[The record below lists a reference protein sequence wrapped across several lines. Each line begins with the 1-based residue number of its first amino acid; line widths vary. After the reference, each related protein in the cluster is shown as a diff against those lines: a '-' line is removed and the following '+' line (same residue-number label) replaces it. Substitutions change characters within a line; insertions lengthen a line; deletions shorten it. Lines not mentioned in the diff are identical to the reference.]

1 MLCWVS
7 LLLAVVGSSALQL
20 GARAPAG
27 VRAPHVAAARSTH
40 LRLQVPEVGEETAT
54 TVSEVGT
61 VVPAEAAAA
70 PAPAIEYYVPPV
82 IPAAVLE
89 KALTK
94 ITASKP
100 DLGQVIRRAE
110 FWSNETA
117 TVLEII
123 NIVGRWNTHSDIA
136 TRTTFTEAGGR
147 EEDLRQ
153 AGTQRRHEMAKKL
166 GCLERVALSMNAP
179 KLPFTNAK
187 LAASVGLTVED
198 FADIP
203 VTEQACNVV
212 YDALAESK
220 SGLIP
225 YAKIDERRKGFVA
238 DDGSLNQVNFK
249 LGLAKSRTL
258 VIISWFVFG
267 KGNFVWV
274 LVAAQALHDI
284 RPDLFPTPKDLNL
297 DKIGFF
303 V

>member
-1 MLCWVS
+1 M
-7 LLLAVVGSSALQL
+7 
-20 GARAPAG
+20 
-27 VRAPHVAAARSTH
+27 
-40 LRLQVPEVGEETAT
+40 
-54 TVSEVGT
+54 
-61 VVPAEAAAA
+61 
-70 PAPAIEYYVPPV
+70 EYYVPPE

-89 KALTK
+89 KALAK
-94 ITASKP
+94 ITATKP

-110 FWSNETA
+110 FWTNETA

-123 NIVGRWNTHSDIA
+123 NIIGRWNTHSDIA
-136 TRTTFTEAGGR
+136 TRTTFTEASDR

-153 AGTQRRHEMAKKL
+153 AGTLRRHQMAKKL

-179 KLPFTNAK
+179 NLPFTNAK

-203 VTEQACNVV
+203 VTEAACNVV

-225 YAKIDERRKGFVA
+225 YAKADQRRKGFVGE
-238 DDGSLNQVNFK
+238 DGTLNQVNFK
-249 LGLAKSRTL
+249 LGLAKSPFL